1 MSRVELFGGGVYSW
15 PMSELIGCCLLAFVV
30 ATGGGSLWHRIL
42 ATPRAPWAHIAGVDM
57 PEASTMATMARLGGR
72 GPRHRQIGA
81 RDTRCLWAI
90 RTLPAA

>member
-1 MSRVELFGGGVYSW
+1 
-15 PMSELIGCCLLAFVV
+15 MSELIGCCLLAFVV

-57 PEASTMATMARLGGR
+57 PEAATTATVGWLGER
-72 GPRHRQIGA
+72 GPRKIGA
-81 RDTRCLWAI
+81 RETRCLWAI

>member
-1 MSRVELFGGGVYSW
+1 
-15 PMSELIGCCLLAFVV
+15 MSELSVCCFLALVV

-42 ATPRAPWAHIAGVDM
+42 VTPWAPWAHIAGLDT
-57 PEASTMATMARLGGR
+57 PGAATTATVGRLGGR
-72 GPRHRQIGA
+72 GLRQIGA